1 MMSTAYQV
9 KRTDPLVMDD
19 IKVVFRGH
27 VDGLNDL
34 AEDQQNNA
42 QDVEPQDHD
51 DFDNEGQDDDTDQED
66 QGDDTGYVKSIY
78 ATITGCEITSRKR
91 KTLGRVKADL
101 LQVHRVVQNRE
112 SLW

>member
-1 MMSTAYQV
+1 MN
-9 KRTDPLVMDD
+9 D
-19 IKVVFRGH
+19 IEVAFRGR
-27 VDGLNDL
+27 VNGLNDL

-42 QDVEPQDHD
+42 QDIEHQDH
-51 DFDNEGQDDDTDQED
+51 EGQDDDTDQDD
-66 QGDDTGYVKSIY
+66 QGDDTSYVSSIY

-91 KTLGRVKADL
+91 KTLGHVKADL

>member
-1 MMSTAYQV
+1 
-9 KRTDPLVMDD
+9 MDD

-27 VDGLNDL
+27 VNDPNDL
-34 AEDQQNNA
+34 AEDQQNSA
-42 QDVEPQDHD
+42 QDIGHQDHD
-51 DFDNEGQDDDTDQED
+51 DLDNEGQDDDTDQED
-66 QGDDTGYVKSIY
+66 QGGDTGYVSSIY

-91 KTLGRVKADL
+91 KTLGHVKADL